1 MKDGWFYSAII
12 VIGFVIKKCKGSIEV
27 WHSPLKGCFII
38 SEINHDCTNCQC
50 KKNAHKFKNY
60 YIIKKDVT
68 KTKKII
74 RYKIDEN
81 IKQSEEEKKN
91 INGQIKKQLEI
102 MKKEEIEKNRI
113 IHNYLKEGIDY
124 LFQLAIK
131 NKKLNLLY
139 INKDKEKYGFI
150 KEILIEKF
158 KDIENNK
165 ILIYF
170 IIYWIT

>member
-12 VIGFVIKKCKGSIEV
+12 VIGFVIKKCKGSIEG

-91 INGQIKKQLEI
+91 INGQI
-102 MKKEEIEKNRI
+102 
-113 IHNYLKEGIDY
+113 
-124 LFQLAIK
+124 
-131 NKKLNLLY
+131 
-139 INKDKEKYGFI
+139 
-150 KEILIEKF
+150 ILIH
-158 KDIENNK
+158 
-165 ILIYF
+165 
-170 IIYWIT
+170 